1 MQNERDRVRQFR
13 AILMYHSL
21 DESGS
26 VVSLPPDTFRAQV
39 RSLFERGIPAV
50 TPQRLLDGQGMEPGH
65 PAVALTFDDGFA
77 NFYTQAFPA
86 LSDYNMKATV
96 FLVPG
101 CCGGVSEWGGQPSSF
116 RDREILC
123 WSKVEELH
131 RAGIK
136 FGAHSMTHTLLPAV
150 PPRRARAEVLESKK
164 RIEDRIGEPVE
175 AFSYP
180 YGSQSKATRELVAA
194 HFEIGCTTRM
204 GYLTPQSKRESLER
218 IDIYYLRDLMWFR
231 RLFRRRTGAYLA
243 GRALLRRGRELL
255 AGPA

>member
-1 MQNERDRVRQFR
+1 
-13 AILMYHSL
+13 MYHSL

-26 VVSLPPDTFRAQV
+26 VVSLRPDTFRAQM

-50 TPQRLLDGQGMEPGH
+50 TPQRLLDGKGMEPGH

-86 LSDYNMKATV
+86 LSEYNLKATV

-101 CCGGVSEWGGQPSSF
+101 CCGGVSEWGGQPPAF
-116 RDREILC
+116 REREILR

-136 FGAHSMTHTLLPAV
+136 FGAHTMTHTPLSGVQPK
-150 PPRRARAEVLESKK
+150 RARAEILESKK
-164 RIEDRIGEPVE
+164 RIEDRIGESVQ

-180 YGSQSKATRELVAA
+180 YGSQSPATRELVAE
-194 HFEIGCTTRM
+194 HFEVGCTTRM
-204 GYLTPQSKRESLER
+204 GYLTPHSRRESLER

-231 RLFRRRTGAYLA
+231 RLFRRQTGAYLNA
-243 GRALLRRGRELL
+243 RAFMRRCREML